1 MRQSHHPRK
10 GKQNKRKKAPQNRLA
25 RNAPPIEVTISYL
38 GGRGDGV
45 AEADYT
51 HNYQTKSHMVFVPNS
66 LPGETLLVQPT
77 SLDGQGI
84 QSHIL
89 ELKTASSDRKE
100 ADCQAY
106 PDCGGCQFQHMKQS
120 AYQSWKDDQLHA
132 VLSKGQIHFD
142 EIRPPFTASPH
153 GRRRARLAFRK
164 RHDDVI
170 LGFRQR
176 ASHHIVPPKAC
187 VILAPEITSFLP
199 ILETQLLS
207 HLDQGSTGHI
217 DINLCDNGCDLTI
230 ITDEPCHPQIIT
242 NLTSA
247 AADIDLARLS
257 LIEPKQNPQLL
268 LQKKDPKL
276 QWDLPKGATQAAVT
290 LTPAPATFLQA
301 DKQAES
307 VMREDIFNALSGYQ
321 NIVDLFCG
329 SGTLSAALLFQE
341 TPPEHIDGF
350 DTGADAIASFQ
361 KLADFNG
368 HGNRLS
374 TYQRHLFDAPLTP
387 AELASYDAAI
397 MDPPRSG
404 ALAQAANLAKSDI
417 KRIIMVSCNPYSFV
431 KDAQLLREGGYH
443 CQWIRHIDQFWLTS
457 HSEIIACF
465 DKQADEGDA

>member
-1 MRQSHHPRK
+1 MRQSYRPKK
-10 GKQNKRKKAPQNRLA
+10 GKPNQRKKAPQNRLA
-25 RNAPPIEVTISYL
+25 RNAPPIEVTISYI

-66 LPGETLLVQPT
+66 LPGEQLLVQPT

-89 ELKTASSDRKE
+89 ELKTASADRKE
-100 ADCQAY
+100 ADCKAF
-106 PDCGGCQFQHMKQS
+106 PDCGGCQFQHMKQN
-120 AYQSWKDDQLHA
+120 AYQSWKDEQLQS
-132 VLSKGQIHFD
+132 VLRKAEFRPD
-142 EIRPPFTASPH
+142 EIRPTYTASPH
-153 GRRRARLAFRK
+153 NRRRARLAFRK
-164 RHDDVI
+164 RSDDVI
-170 LGFRQR
+170 IGFRQR
-176 ASHHIVPPKAC
+176 SSHHIVPPEGC
-187 VILAPEITSFLP
+187 VILAHEITTLLP

-207 HLDQGSTGHI
+207 YLDHGNTGHI
-217 DINLCDNGCDLTI
+217 DINLCDNGCDVTI
-230 ITDEPCHPQIIT
+230 ITDEPCPQQIIT
-242 NLTSA
+242 RLTSA

-257 LIEPKQNPQLL
+257 LIAPKQNSQLL

-276 QWDLPKGATQAAVT
+276 QWDLPKGASQPSVT

-301 DKQAES
+301 DRQAES

-321 NIVDLFCG
+321 KIVDLFCG
-329 SGTLSAALLFQE
+329 SGTLSAALLFQD
-341 TPPEHIDGF
+341 TPPDYIDGF
-350 DTGADAIASFQ
+350 DTGAEAIASFQ
-361 KLADFNG
+361 KMADFNG

-387 AELASYDAAI
+387 KELASYDAAI

-431 KDAQLLREGGYH
+431 KDAQLLREGGYQ
-443 CQWIRHIDQFWLTS
+443 CQWMRHIDQFWLTS

-465 DKQADEGDA
+465 DKQIDEGGA